1 MMYHLRLASL
11 ISFLLF
17 YHISHAQNDSFSLSG
32 SVKEQSTEETLPNA
46 TVLIESSGQGTVTNQ
61 DGYFTLLNVPNDTAT
76 LLIRYVGYQSQRIKL
91 TPETARQPLTIYLA
105 EAASE
110 LSEVV
115 VTAPGSGQMMR
126 ASQNI
131 SQISISPAQMAG
143 LPSLGEKDIFR

>member
-1 MMYHLRLASL
+1 MYRLRLASL
-11 ISFLLF
+11 ISFLFF
-17 YHISHAQNDSFSLSG
+17 YHISHAQNNSFSLSG

-46 TVLIESSGQGTVTNQ
+46 TIFIESTGQGTVTNQ
-61 DGYFTLLNVPNDTAT
+61 DGYFTLLKVPSDTAT

-126 ASQNI
+126 ATS
-131 SQISISPAQMAG
+131 SSAKAE
-143 LPSLGEKDIFR
+143 LPSLRW